1 MLSVK
6 RRSMSLSEVE
16 EITELVIGAPLKFKR
31 PRVRIKAASARRA
44 VQRARQQAIYEEG
57 LRNNAAVER
66 AHRERLAERNA
77 RRNER
82 RQSLRG
88 GVV

>member
-1 MLSVK
+1 M
-6 RRSMSLSEVE
+6 SEVE
-16 EITELVIGAPLKFKR
+16 EVADIIIGAPLKFKR

-57 LRNNAAVER
+57 LKNNAAVER

-77 RRNER
+77 RRDER
-82 RQSLRG
+82 RKGVRG
-88 GVV
+88 GMV